1 MRKSSDD
8 QFAFVTQLWRKIQ
21 FQTIRD
27 QIWHIANKKHMN
39 FPEFFCV
46 VWNFFLFI
54 FFLYAIYDANF
65 FINTQRF
72 PPADK
77 LATTTTTNMWK
88 TLPKKKIQQQ
98 KTAFYNHQTNTN
110 FNCPEHG
117 LIFFLIS
124 QIENK
129 KKIVQKFSRFKV
141 FFSFFQVLLVGWFF
155 FWKCTFFL
163 FQMQFSMQFLIA
175 NFQFSFFHFFF
186 VRFFLFKLIFFFDY
200 LLR

>member
-27 QIWHIANKKHMN
+27 QIWHIAKKKHMN

-88 TLPKKKIQQQ
+88 TLPKKKSQQ

-117 LIFFLIS
+117 LIFFFLIS

-141 FFSFFQVLLVGWFF
+141 FFQFFSGFVGWLVF

-175 NFQFSFFHFFF
+175 NFQFSF
-186 VRFFLFKLIFFFDY
+186 LIFFSLGFSFSN
-200 LLR
+200 LSFSLIIC